1 MFNILLHIYIKKAIN
16 ENAQNE
22 IKNTPA
28 AIFQD
33 KEMTGKDIFRLFM

>member
-1 MFNILLHIYIKKAIN
+1 MFYVLKHIYIKKAIN
-16 ENAQNE
+16 DNAQNE

-33 KEMTGKDIFRLFM
+33 KGMTGKYDFM